1 MASIVSVN
9 LATPHRFRSRG
20 QDVQTGIY
28 KMPTANPVEV
38 GVEGLAGD
46 FQVDHRYH
54 GGPDKAVYAYPAEH
68 YPFWR
73 AEYPDKELPYGMF
86 GENLTVTGLAEKD
99 LWIGDEYRAGT
110 AVLRVV
116 QPRSPCFK
124 LGLKFGTP
132 RVIRR
137 FLERGRSGFYLA
149 VAEPGR
155 LQVGDE
161 MVLVRRGPEPVSI
174 ADLFDD
180 MRNRKG

>member
-9 LATPHRFRSRG
+9 LATPHSFRSRG
-20 QDVQTGIY
+20 QDVPTGIY
-28 KMPTANPVEV
+28 KIPTANPVEV
-38 GVEGLAGD
+38 GVDGLAGD

-68 YPFWR
+68 YPSWR

-137 FLERGRSGFYLA
+137 FLESGRSGFYLS

-155 LQVGDE
+155 LRGGDE

-174 ADLFDD
+174 GDLFDTI
-180 MRNRKG
+180 RKRDR